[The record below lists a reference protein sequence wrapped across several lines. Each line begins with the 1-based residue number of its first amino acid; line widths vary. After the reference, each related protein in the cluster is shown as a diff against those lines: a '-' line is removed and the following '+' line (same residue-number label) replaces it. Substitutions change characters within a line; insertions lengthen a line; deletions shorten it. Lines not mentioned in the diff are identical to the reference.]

1 VKLRNLAL
9 VILLALSL
17 SGCSWLSNN
26 SDDDSRYYSKDRIS
40 DTDILSENDVRL
52 IDVKIDSRDFST
64 LEISTCPLA
73 TQVGTGSC
81 NAVTP

>member
-1 VKLRNLAL
+1 MKLRNLAL

-73 TQVGTGSC
+73 TQAGTGTC